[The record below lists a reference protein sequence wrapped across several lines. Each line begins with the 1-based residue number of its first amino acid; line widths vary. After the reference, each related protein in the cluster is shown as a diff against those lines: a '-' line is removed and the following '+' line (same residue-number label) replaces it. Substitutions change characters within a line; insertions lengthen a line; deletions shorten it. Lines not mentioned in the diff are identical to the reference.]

1 MYYADIFTGW
11 VVTDGVFFVCLLL
24 WGGGRGLGEREGGGG
39 SEGFRDCVYV
49 GMRVC
54 ACVDAV
60 RGEGDRVR
68 HAFVN

>member
-1 MYYADIFTGW
+1 MGFSLFACFCGE
-11 VVTDGVFFVCLLL
+11 
-24 WGGGRGLGEREGGGG
+24 GGEDLERERGGGG

-49 GMRVC
+49 CMRVC

-60 RGEGDRVR
+60 RGEGERVR

>member
-1 MYYADIFTGW
+1 MTA
-11 VVTDGVFFVCLLL
+11 GVLFIYLLVCLLL
-24 WGGGRGLGEREGGGG
+24 CGGWVGGAGRERGG

-54 ACVDAV
+54 ACVDAG

-68 HAFVN
+68 YAFVN